1 MKRMLC
7 LSLAC
12 LLIASSVSQA
22 ADLNVGD
29 DAPKF
34 AVNKFV
40 KGEPVKELQPGQI
53 YVIEF
58 WATWCGPCIDNIPKI
73 TAMQKKYGNKVVFVG
88 VSVFERDQTKVVPF
102 VKQMGAK
109 MNYRVAMDKVA
120 DKEASSKGHMATNW
134 LKAAGQNGIPCAF
147 IVNKEGKIAWIG
159 HPGKM
164 EKVLEN
170 VVAGVSV
177 SGR

>member
-1 MKRMLC
+1 MKRFLT

-12 LLIASSVSQA
+12 LFLSASFASA
-22 ADLNVGD
+22 ADLKVGD

-40 KGEPVKELQPGQI
+40 KGEPVKELQQGQI

-73 TAMQKKYGNKVVFVG
+73 TAMQKKHGSKVVFIG
-88 VSVFERDQTKVVPF
+88 VSVFERDQSKVVPF
-102 VKQMGAK
+102 VKQMGNK

-120 DKEASSKGHMATNW
+120 SGQKASEGHMASAW

-147 IVNKEGKIAWIG
+147 IVDKEGKIAWIG
-159 HPGKM
+159 HPGRM
-164 EKVLEN
+164 EKVLDN
-170 VVAGVSV
+170 VIAGLPVPK
-177 SGR
+177 